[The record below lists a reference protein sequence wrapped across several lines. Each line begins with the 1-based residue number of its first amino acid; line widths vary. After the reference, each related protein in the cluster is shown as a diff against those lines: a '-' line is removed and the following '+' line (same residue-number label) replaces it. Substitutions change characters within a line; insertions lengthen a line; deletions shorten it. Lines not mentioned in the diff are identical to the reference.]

1 MATILLVDDVQ
12 LFLELEKSFLED
24 GGHRAITAGS
34 GEQALARIDEVQP
47 DLLLCDLY
55 MQGMD
60 GDEVCRQLRQNPRW
74 QQLPILMVTAAGKE
88 EDVRRCLD
96 AGCDDYITKPV
107 NKKDLLEKVNRLLGK
122 VKARTLPRAEVALRV
137 QVKAEGQSLS
147 AYARDLSAN
156 GIYVKSPTNLAP
168 GTVVELK
175 LALPDGREMKVLG
188 KVKRVQEGVE
198 GGMGIY
204 FIHPEPLGRK
214 TLGLLVEQELDALPV
229 APPHLPQS
237 CSQQDRLVGMEKVNV
252 DLRSER
258 QRLRQRILE
267 LEEEN
272 QEFAS
277 QIVRAEE
284 ANNNLTNLYVA
295 ASRLH
300 AVLDRA
306 QVVEIIKEVVI
317 NFVGAE
323 KFALLLLDREGETLL
338 FETGE
343 EVEGVDFP
351 PCYLGEGL
359 LGRVA
364 AGTDCHFREGDVT
377 AGSDD
382 LGEPIAAIPLHLH
395 GRPMGL
401 LAIYRLFLQKQSFE
415 QVDYQLFTML
425 AEHAATALF
434 SATLYGDSERKR
446 ATYRGL
452 VDLLLK

>member
-24 GGHRAITAGS
+24 GGHRVVTAAS
-34 GEQALARIDEVQP
+34 GEEALARLAEHQP
-47 DLLLCDLY
+47 ELLLCDLY
-55 MQGMD
+55 MPGMD
-60 GDEVCRQLRQNPRW
+60 GDAVCRQLRRQPRW
-74 QQLPILMVTAAGKE
+74 QQLPVLMVTAAGKD
-88 EDVRRCLD
+88 EDVRRCLE

-107 NKKDLLEKVNRLLGK
+107 NKKDLLEKVNRLLGR

-156 GIYVKSPTNLAP
+156 GIYLKSPTSLAP

-188 KVKRVQEGVE
+188 KVKRVQEGAD

-214 TLGLLVEQELDALPV
+214 VLGQLVEQELDALPV
-229 APPHLPQS
+229 APPVVPQS
-237 CSQQDRLVGMEKVNV
+237 CSQQDRLVGLEKVNA

-258 QRLRQRILE
+258 QRLRQRIEE

-272 QEFAS
+272 HEFAA

-284 ANNNLTNLYVA
+284 VNNNLTNLYIA

-300 AVLDRA
+300 SVLNRE

-323 KFALLLLDREGETLL
+323 KFALLLLDREGEHLQ

-343 EVEGVDFP
+343 EIDGAAFP
-351 PCYLGEGL
+351 CCALGEGL
-359 LGRVA
+359 LGQVA
-364 AGTDCHFREGDVT
+364 SGASCHFRDGDVT
-377 AGSDD
+377 AGSDQLLD
-382 LGEPIAAIPLHLH
+382 PIAAIPLHSH

-401 LAIYRLFLQKQSFE
+401 LAIYRLFSQKQRFE
-415 QVDYQLFTML
+415 PVDYQLFSML

>member
-12 LFLELEKSFLED
+12 LFLELERSFLED
-24 GGHRAITAGS
+24 GGHRAVTAGS
-34 GEQALARIDEVQP
+34 GEEALERLGQVEP

-55 MQGMD
+55 MPGLD
-60 GDEVCRQLRQNPRW
+60 GDEVCRRLRQSARW
-74 QQLPILMVTAAGKE
+74 RQLPVLMVTAAGKE
-88 EDVRRCLD
+88 EDVRRCLE

-122 VKARTLPRAEVALRV
+122 VRARTLPRAEVALKV
-137 QVKAEGQSLS
+137 QLKAEGQSLS
-147 AYARDLSAN
+147 ACARDISAN
-156 GIYVKSPTNLAP
+156 GIYVKSQNSLAP

-175 LALPDGREMKVLG
+175 LGLPDGREMQVLG
-188 KVKRVQEGVE
+188 KVKRVQEGAD

-214 TLGLLVEQELDALPV
+214 ILGQLVEQEREALPA
-229 APPHLPQS
+229 APPPLPQA
-237 CSQQDRLVGMEKVNV
+237 CSQQDRLVGLEKVNT
-252 DLRSER
+252 DLRAER
-258 QRLRQRILE
+258 QRLRQRIAE
-267 LEEEN
+267 LEAEN
-272 QEFAS
+272 HEFAA
-277 QIVRAEE
+277 QIVHAEE
-284 ANNNLTNLYVA
+284 VNNNLTNLYVA
-295 ASRLH
+295 SSRLH
-300 AVLDRA
+300 SVLDRE

-323 KFALLLLDREGETLL
+323 KFALLLLDREGTRLQ

-343 EVEGVDFP
+343 EVEREGFP
-351 PCYLGEGL
+351 PCVLGEGL

-364 AGTDCHFREGDVT
+364 AGTASHFRDGDVT

-382 LGEPIAAIPLHLH
+382 LLDPIAAIPLHIH

-401 LAIYRLFLQKQSFE
+401 LAIYRLFLQKVRFE
-415 QVDYQLFTML
+415 QVDYQLFSML

>member
-24 GGHRAITAGS
+24 GGHRAVTAQCAK
-34 GEQALARIDEVQP
+34 EALARLAEVQP

-55 MQGMD
+55 MAGMD
-60 GDEVCRQLRQNPRW
+60 GDEVCRQLRLDPRW
-74 QQLPILMVTAAGKE
+74 QQLPILMVTAAGKD
-88 EDVRRCLD
+88 EDVRRCLE

-107 NKKDLLEKVNRLLGK
+107 NKKDLLEKVDRLLGK
-122 VKARTLPRAEVALRV
+122 VKGRTLPRAEVALRV

-156 GIYVKSPTNLAP
+156 GIYLKCPTRLAP

-188 KVKRVQEGVE
+188 KVKRVQDGAD

-214 TLGLLVEQELDALPV
+214 TLGQLVDQELEALPV
-229 APPHLPQS
+229 APPHLPQV
-237 CSQQDRLVGMEKVNV
+237 CSQQDRLVGLEKVNV
-252 DLRSER
+252 DLRGER
-258 QRLRQRILE
+258 QRLRQRITE
-267 LEEEN
+267 LEAEN
-272 QEFAS
+272 QEFAAR
-277 QIVRAEE
+277 IIHAEE
-284 ANNNLTNLYVA
+284 VNNNLTNLYVA

-323 KFALLLLDREGETLL
+323 KFALLLLDREGEHLL
-338 FETGE
+338 FEAG
-343 EVEGVDFP
+343 EGVEREEFP
-351 PCYLGEGL
+351 ELRLGEGL

-364 AGTDCHFREGDVT
+364 GGAECHFRDGDVT
-377 AGSDD
+377 AGSED
-382 LGEPIAAIPLHLH
+382 LADPIAAIPLHIH

-401 LAIYRLFLQKQSFE
+401 LAVYRLFLQKERFE
-415 QVDYQLFTML
+415 PVDYQLFSML